1 MNLSFAVGLQSCCL
15 ETLEDADLQSKLS
28 SENWTKLTLL
38 NAAYLCISLARWD
51 PVALRGMQVL
61 VFLDH
66 LMPKFIE
73 AFGTA
78 SYYKSILNAIE
89 YLIKGCYSITK

>member
-1 MNLSFAVGLQSCCL
+1 MGDS
-15 ETLEDADLQSKLS
+15 ELQSKLGP
-28 SENWTKLTLL
+28 ENWTKMTLL

-61 VFLDH
+61 IFLDL

-73 AFGTA
+73 VFGFA
-78 SYYKSILNAIE
+78 GYSKSMFGAME